1 MQIIQIYQKEK
12 FTNLFIIQ
20 IRLPTG
26 ILSQPDAKDSAGSTT
41 YSCSSK
47 KGQKQMLIRI
57 LIAGALGLALTAC
70 GTAPTRIA
78 FEPAVKQKLVEV
90 KVLSA
95 LPQDE
100 IIVRAEAFGAT
111 AAMGG
116 GLIGAFIDSKV
127 AESRQNTIQDSMDP
141 FYAAVDD
148 FDFRARFERAL
159 AAELGGNQAIKF
171 AAIENLS
178 QFPLPA
184 EVDARR
190 AALSTGSGLMQMH
203 TSYTFTGDFRRL
215 ILTTRVEL
223 KLRGEDKPAFSN
235 YFFYQ
240 SNPVGNGGA
249 ESIRAWAQNNG
260 ERYRMTAEEAVQQM
274 MQMLKIDLA
283 ASAAD
288 SASAQKASLTMEGQA
303 KVPVTITGPVLAS
316 QSGRTILRH
325 TDGRMYSL
333 PQ

>member
-1 MQIIQIYQKEK
+1 MKRYQKEN
-12 FTNLFIIQ
+12 FTYLFIIN
-20 IRLPTG
+20 IRLLAG
-26 ILSQPDAKDSAGSTT
+26 IFSQPHAKDSAGSTT

-47 KGQKQMLIRI
+47 KGQDKMLIRI

-78 FEPAVKQKLVEV
+78 FEPAVKQKLAEV

-100 IIVRAEAFGAT
+100 IIVHAEAFGAT

-127 AESRQNTIQDSMDP
+127 AESRQNTIQNSMDP

-159 AAELGGNQAIKF
+159 AAEIGGNRAIKF
-171 AAIENLS
+171 AAVENLS
-178 QFPLPA
+178 QGMLRA
-184 EVDARR
+184 DVDARI
-190 AALSTGSGLMQMH
+190 AALGAGGGLMQMY

-223 KLRGEDKPAFSN
+223 KLPGADKPAFAN
-235 YFFYQ
+235 HFFYQ
-240 SNPVGNGGA
+240 STPVGNGGA
-249 ESIRAWAQNNG
+249 ESILAWSQNNG
-260 ERYRMTAEEAVQQM
+260 ERYRTTADEAIQQM
-274 MQMLKIDLA
+274 MQMFQIDLA

-288 SASAQKASLTMEGQA
+288 ATTAPKVSLTMAGPA
-303 KVPVTITGPVLAS
+303 PITITGPVLAS
-316 QSGRTILRH
+316 KLGRTILRH